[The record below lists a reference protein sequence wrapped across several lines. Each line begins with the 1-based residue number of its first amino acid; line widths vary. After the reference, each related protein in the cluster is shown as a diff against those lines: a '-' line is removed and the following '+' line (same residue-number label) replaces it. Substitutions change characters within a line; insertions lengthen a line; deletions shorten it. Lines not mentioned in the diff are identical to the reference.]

1 MTNRELFNKIF
12 GENIVIKDN
21 EYAVTVMHNDK
32 YEYDLDKWLDFSV
45 LNTTVKKNILKALE
59 ELIL

>member
-12 GENIVIKDN
+12 GETIVKKDN
-21 EYAVTVMHNDK
+21 EYAVKHNDK
-32 YEYDLDKWLDFSV
+32 YEYVLDRWLDFSV
-45 LNTTVKKNILKALE
+45 LDTTVKRGILKALE

>member
-12 GENIVIKDN
+12 GETIVKKGN
-21 EYAVTVMHNDK
+21 EYVVKYNDK
-32 YEYDLDKWLDFSV
+32 YEYDLDTWLDFSP
-45 LNTTVKKNILKALE
+45 LNTVVKREILKALE